1 MGFVTD
7 VAVGWAEGNLNAPR
21 KMDAVWTGYSIRAV
35 GWCCLTDAGY
45 EWSGENGCR
54 LHEVAGFRTVALHKV
69 AGLRAMVLH
78 KVAGLRAIVLHKVA
92 VHSYTSV
99 R

>member
-1 MGFVTD
+1 M
-7 VAVGWAEGNLNAPR
+7 A
-21 KMDAVWTGYSIRAV
+21 
-35 GWCCLTDAGY
+35 DAGY
-45 EWSGENGCR
+45 ECFRENGCR
-54 LHEVAGFRTVALHKV
+54 LYEVAGLRAIVLHKV